1 MYSLEFF
8 NQRSFEVVWAVFR
21 VAQYVSR
28 PKLRQTLEDRAL
40 DYFVARNGATL
51 DALEETIRLSANIG
65 EIGKTNAGVLLRET
79 GTLRAALLEFKEKN
93 IAVAAG
99 DNLTRANQGQAD
111 RKEEPSIDGIFS
123 RPPMLLADFMGMIA
137 DSMGKARTRV
147 ADVQGAEPKEKDT
160 VAFQPVAADEGP
172 AMGSVKSGNDTS
184 SIYIDKTDDFSQSAK
199 PIGNEFG
206 KESGNAASNR
216 QKELAN
222 KSAPIVSTV
231 GNTKASSAISA
242 VYRQSVIIEQ
252 LSRKTY
258 STLRDIAEILPGVS
272 ERTLRYDIQ
281 RMVDKKIVERVGGGG
296 PHSFL
301 RLKKGKTAGTA
312 GASGSD
318 K

>member
-111 RKEEPSIDGIFS
+111 RPEEPSIDGIFS

-137 DSMGKARTRV
+137 NSMGTAQARDAHSR
-147 ADVQGAEPKEKDT
+147 GAEPKEKNA
-160 VAFQPVAADEGP
+160 VVSQPVAVNENS
-172 AMGSVKSGNDTS
+172 AMASVKSGNSVS
-184 SIYIDKTDDFSQSAK
+184 SLYIDKTDDFSQSAK
-199 PIGNEFG
+199 SIGNESG
-206 KESGNAASNR
+206 KESGNAASDR
-216 QKELAN
+216 QKELTN
-222 KSAPIVSTV
+222 KSASIVSTV
-231 GNTKASSAISA
+231 GNTKGSPAISA

-258 STLRDIAEILPGVS
+258 STLRDVAEILPGVS